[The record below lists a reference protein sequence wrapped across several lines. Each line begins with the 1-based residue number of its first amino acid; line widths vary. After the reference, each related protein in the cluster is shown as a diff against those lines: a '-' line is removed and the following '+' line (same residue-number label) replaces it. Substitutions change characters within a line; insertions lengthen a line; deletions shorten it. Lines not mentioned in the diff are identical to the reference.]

1 MEVKE
6 QGKEAG
12 GSDFR
17 ARNKRVSATR
27 VNQADPDTGSR
38 RHPESTSHPD
48 PFSSDHRRGNGA
60 ILIFSPTVYFYL
72 KKSVK
77 QNQRF
82 WIAAKNRP
90 KQPVVEPPGSNNNL
104 S

>member
-27 VNQADPDTGSR
+27 VNQADPNTQPR
-38 RHPESTSHPD
+38 ESTSHLD
-48 PFSSDHRRGNGA
+48 PFSSDHRRGNGKP
-60 ILIFSPTVYFYL
+60 F
-72 KKSVK
+72 
-77 QNQRF
+77 
-82 WIAAKNRP
+82 
-90 KQPVVEPPGSNNNL
+90 
-104 S
+104 